1 MMRWEIMGMMANRI
15 LSIAMAGLLASCTSL
30 PRSGPDQRLVGTNA
44 SVTVG
49 TGDQKVGIDYALV
62 DINNAVLSHISTT
75 DQGSLRGSFG
85 ATRDGIPDIVL
96 GVGDVVQV
104 SVFEAQAGGLF
115 IPADAGARP
124 GNYITL
130 PSQTVDRQGNL
141 TVPYAGTIRAAGKPV
156 NDLQIEIASRL
167 ANRAIEP
174 QVVVSVSE
182 SRSMEASV
190 LGDVNSP
197 KKITLSPA
205 GERVLDVISEAGG
218 LSAPAA
224 ETSITLQRRGKQATV
239 AYNTLARSS
248 AENIYVQPE
257 DTVIVRRERRTY
269 LAFGVTGQS
278 GSFDFEDTDL
288 MLGDALAK
296 AGGLLDDKAE
306 PQAVLLYRTVNKS
319 FLSKLGVDTAHFK
332 SDDVPVIFR
341 TNLKNPSGFFAVQ
354 KFPML
359 NKDVIYVSTSDAVE
373 LTKFL
378 TILNSATSSINNVAN
393 TRDTIRNQ

>member
-1 MMRWEIMGMMANRI
+1 MGMMANRI

-30 PRSGPDQRLVGTNA
+30 PRSGPDQRDVSADATVKVGT
-44 SVTVG
+44 
-49 TGDQKVGIDYALV
+49 DDRKVGIDYALV
-62 DINNAVLSHISTT
+62 DINKAVLDHISTT
-75 DQGSLRGSFG
+75 AEGSLRGGFG
-85 ATRDGIPDIVL
+85 ASRDGVPDIVL

-141 TVPYAGTIRAAGKPV
+141 TVPYAGTVRAAGKPV
-156 NDLQIEIASRL
+156 HDVQIEIASRL

-174 QVVVSVSE
+174 QVVISVSE

-224 ETSITLQRRGKQATV
+224 ETSISLQRRGKQAEV
-239 AYNTLARSS
+239 SYNTLARNS
-248 AENIYVQPE
+248 AENIYVQPG
-257 DTVIVRRERRTY
+257 DTILVRREKRTF

-278 GSFDFEDTDL
+278 GSFDFEDSNL
-288 MLGDALAK
+288 MLGDGLAK

-306 PQAVLLYRTVNKS
+306 PQSVLLYRTVKKS
-319 FLSKLGVDTAHFK
+319 FLARLGVDTTRFT
-332 SDDVPVIFR
+332 SDEVPVIFR
-341 TNLKNPSGFFAVQ
+341 ANLRDPSGFFAVQ
-354 KFPML
+354 KFPMQ
-359 NKDVIYVSTSDAVE
+359 NKDVLYVSTSDAVE

-378 TILNSATSSINNVAN
+378 TILNSATSSVSNVVD
-393 TRDTIRNQ
+393 TRDNLRN

>member
-1 MMRWEIMGMMANRI
+1 MGMMANRI

-30 PRSGPDQRLVGTNA
+30 PRSGPDQRDVSADAT
-44 SVTVG
+44 VKVG

-62 DINNAVLSHISTT
+62 DINKAVLDHISTAAE
-75 DQGSLRGSFG
+75 GSLRGGFG
-85 ATRDGIPDIVL
+85 TSRDGIPDIVL

-156 NDLQIEIASRL
+156 HDVQIEIASRL

-174 QVVVSVSE
+174 QVVISVSE

-205 GERVLDVISEAGG
+205 GERVLDVIGSWR
-218 LSAPAA
+218 P
-224 ETSITLQRRGKQATV
+224 QRPGR
-239 AYNTLARSS
+239 
-248 AENIYVQPE
+248 
-257 DTVIVRRERRTY
+257 
-269 LAFGVTGQS
+269 
-278 GSFDFEDTDL
+278 
-288 MLGDALAK
+288 
-296 AGGLLDDKAE
+296 
-306 PQAVLLYRTVNKS
+306 
-319 FLSKLGVDTAHFK
+319 
-332 SDDVPVIFR
+332 
-341 TNLKNPSGFFAVQ
+341 
-354 KFPML
+354 
-359 NKDVIYVSTSDAVE
+359 
-373 LTKFL
+373 
-378 TILNSATSSINNVAN
+378 
-393 TRDTIRNQ
+393 

>member
-1 MMRWEIMGMMANRI
+1 MMANRI
-15 LSIAMAGLLASCTSL
+15 LSIAMVGLLASCTAL
-30 PRSGPDQRLVGTNA
+30 PRSGPDQRAVNAGA
-44 SVTVG
+44 SVKVG

-62 DINNAVLSHISTT
+62 DINRAVLDRISTAPE
-75 DQGSLRGSFG
+75 GSLRGGFG
-85 ATRDGIPDIVL
+85 ASRDGVPDIVL

-141 TVPYAGTIRAAGKPV
+141 TVPYAGTVRAAGKAV
-156 NDLQIEIASRL
+156 NDVQIEIASRL

-174 QVVVSVSE
+174 QVLISVTE

-205 GERVLDVISEAGG
+205 GERILDLISEAGG

-224 ETSITLQRRGKQATV
+224 ETSITLQRRGKQAEA
-239 AYNTLARSS
+239 AYNTLARNSS
-248 AENIYVQPE
+248 ENIYVQPG
-257 DTVIVRRERRTY
+257 DTILVRRDKRTF

-278 GSFDFEDTDL
+278 GSFDFEDSNL

-306 PQAVLLYRTVNKS
+306 PQSVLLYRNVSKS
-319 FLSKLGVDTAHFK
+319 LLANLGVDTTRFK
-332 SDDVPVIFR
+332 SDDVPVVFR
-341 TNLKNPSGFFAVQ
+341 ANLRDPSGFFAVQ
-354 KFPML
+354 KFPMQ
-359 NKDVIYVSTSDAVE
+359 NKDVIYVSTSDGVE

-378 TILNSATSSINNVAN
+378 TIVNSATSSINNVVN
-393 TRDTIRNQ
+393 TRDTIRD

>member
-1 MMRWEIMGMMANRI
+1 MGMKANRI
-15 LSIAMAGLLASCTSL
+15 LSIAMVSFLASCAGL
-30 PRSGPDQRLVGTNA
+30 PRSGPDQRAVDSGA
-44 SVTVG
+44 SVKVASP
-49 TGDQKVGIDYALV
+49 DQKVGIDYALV
-62 DINNAVLSHISTT
+62 DINASVLQHVSKATS
-75 DQGSLRGSFG
+75 GSLRGGFG
-85 ATRDGIPDIVL
+85 GGRGGAPDILL

-104 SVFEAQAGGLF
+104 AVFEAQAGGLF

-130 PSQTVDRQGNL
+130 PNQTVDRQGNI
-141 TVPYAGTIRAAGKPV
+141 TVPYAGTIRAAGRRV
-156 NDLQIEIASRL
+156 DDVQVDIASRL

-174 QVVVSVSE
+174 QVVLTVSE

-218 LSAPAA
+218 LSGPAA
-224 ETSITLQRRGKQATV
+224 ETTITVQRGGRQATV
-239 AYNTLARSS
+239 DYNLLARNSN
-248 AENIYVQPE
+248 ENIYVQPG

-278 GSFDFEDTDL
+278 GSIDFQDSDL

-306 PQAVLLYRTVNKS
+306 PTGVFLYRLVS
-319 FLSKLGVDTAHFK
+319 RDFLTGLGVDTKRFH
-332 SDDVPVIFR
+332 SDQVPVIFR
-341 TNLKNPSGFFAVQ
+341 ANLRDPAGFFAIQ
-354 KFPML
+354 KFPMQ
-359 NKDVIYVSTSDAVE
+359 NKDVLYVSTSDGVE

-378 TILNSATSSINNVAN
+378 TILNSATSSVNNVVN
-393 TRDTIRNQ
+393 TRDNLRNN

>member
-1 MMRWEIMGMMANRI
+1 
-15 LSIAMAGLLASCTSL
+15 
-30 PRSGPDQRLVGTNA
+30 
-44 SVTVG
+44 
-49 TGDQKVGIDYALV
+49 
-62 DINNAVLSHISTT
+62 
-75 DQGSLRGSFG
+75 
-85 ATRDGIPDIVL
+85 
-96 GVGDVVQV
+96 
-104 SVFEAQAGGLF
+104 
-115 IPADAGARP
+115 
-124 GNYITL
+124 
-130 PSQTVDRQGNL
+130 
-141 TVPYAGTIRAAGKPV
+141 
-156 NDLQIEIASRL
+156 
-167 ANRAIEP
+167 
-174 QVVVSVSE
+174 
-182 SRSMEASV
+182 
-190 LGDVNSP
+190 VNSP

-248 AENIYVQPE
+248 VENIYVQPE

-332 SDDVPVIFR
+332 TDNVPVIFR
-341 TNLKNPSGFFAVQ
+341 ANLRDPSGFFAVQ